1 MTHPN
6 SFGRGNKTDMTQ
18 QLADKLTQTPST
30 KEPRLA
36 KLLVV
41 DDEESMRRLMRLNLG
56 DKYDIIDTGEP
67 ETALSLALEH
77 KPDAILLD
85 LRMPKYSGYELCQTF
100 TTFSS
105 TKLIPVLVISGE
117 AGSTTKSFCRDLGV
131 TAYFEKPVD
140 FDALEQTLSQLLSN
154 GRKERRSEVRVKLRV
169 PIRISGQAAD
179 GTHFELLTMT
189 ENVSK
194 NGFLCAVNVDIHIGS
209 IIEVSLTN
217 SPLPVGT
224 AKVMRAEWQDTQY
237 PRYGC
242 RFTEKTGTWVL
253 Q

>member
-1 MTHPN
+1 MTE
-6 SFGRGNKTDMTQ
+6 KLAEK
-18 QLADKLTQTPST
+18 LADKVTQTQTP
-30 KEPRLA
+30 KETRLA

-41 DDEESMRRLMRLNLG
+41 DDEESIRRLMRLNLG

-140 FDALEQTLSQLLSN
+140 FDELEQTLSRLLSN

-169 PIRISGQAAD
+169 PIRIAGQATD
-179 GTHFELLTMT
+179 GSHFELLTMT
-189 ENVSK
+189 ENVSQ
-194 NGFLCAVNVDIHIGS
+194 NGFLCACNVEIHVGS
-209 IIEVSLTN
+209 TVEVSLTN
-217 SPLPVGT
+217 SPLPVGK
-224 AKVMRAEWQDTQY
+224 AKVVRSEWQDTHL

>member
-1 MTHPN
+1 
-6 SFGRGNKTDMTQ
+6 MTQ
-18 QLADKLTQTPST
+18 KLAEKSTQTSDA
-30 KEPRLA
+30 KETRLA

-56 DKYDIIDTGEP
+56 DKYQIVDTGEP
-67 ETALSLALEH
+67 ETALSLALEF

-85 LRMPKYSGYELCQTF
+85 LRMPKYSGYELAQTF

-105 TKLIPVLVISGE
+105 TQLTPVLVISGE

-131 TAYFEKPVD
+131 AAYFEKPVD
-140 FDALEQTLSQLLSN
+140 FDALEETLSKLLTV

-169 PIRISGQAAD
+169 PIRIAGQAAD
-179 GTHFELLTMT
+179 GSDFDVITMT

-194 NGFLCAVNVDIHIGS
+194 SGFLCACNVDIHVGAT
-209 IIEVSLTN
+209 IEVSLTN
-217 SPLPVGT
+217 STGLVGK
-224 AKVMRAEWQDTQY
+224 AKIMRSEWQDTPY

>member
-1 MTHPN
+1 MTT
-6 SFGRGNKTDMTQ
+6 K
-18 QLADKLTQTPST
+18 LAEKLTDKATQAEKP
-30 KEPRLA
+30 KEARLA
-36 KLLVV
+36 TLLVV

-56 DKYDIIDTGEP
+56 DKYHIVDTGEP
-67 ETALSLALEH
+67 ETALAMALEH

-85 LRMPKYSGYELCQTF
+85 LRMPKYSGYELAQTF

-140 FDALEQTLSQLLSN
+140 FDALEQTLSQLLSA
-154 GRKERRSEVRVKLRV
+154 GRKERRREVRVKLHV
-169 PIRISGQAAD
+169 PVRIAGQAAD
-179 GTHFELLTMT
+179 GSHFDILTTT
-189 ENVSK
+189 ENVSQ
-194 NGFLCAVNVDIHIGS
+194 NGFLCACNVDIHIGS
-209 IIEVSLTN
+209 IVEVSLTN
-217 SPLPVGT
+217 SPSPVGK
-224 AKVMRAEWQDTQY
+224 AKVMRSEWQDTQL

-242 RFTEKTGTWVL
+242 RFTEKPRTWVL

>member
-1 MTHPN
+1 
-6 SFGRGNKTDMTQ
+6 MTQ
-18 QLADKLTQTPST
+18 KLTPELVQDPAQKSTQTPNANG
-30 KEPRLA
+30 PRLA

-41 DDEESMRRLMRLNLG
+41 DDEASIRRLMRLNLG

-140 FDALEQTLSQLLSN
+140 FDALEQTLSQLLSG
-154 GRKERRSEVRVKLRV
+154 GRKERRSEIRVKLRV
-169 PIRISGQAAD
+169 PVRISGQAAD
-179 GTHFELLTMT
+179 GSHFDILTMT
-189 ENVSK
+189 ENVSQ
-194 NGFLCAVNVDIHIGS
+194 NGFLAACNVDIHIGS
-209 IIEVSLTN
+209 LVEVSLTN
-217 SPLPVGT
+217 SPVPIGQ
-224 AKVMRAEWQDTQY
+224 AKVMRSEWQDTKL

-242 RFTEKTGTWVL
+242 RFTQKPSTWVL

>member
-1 MTHPN
+1 
-6 SFGRGNKTDMTQ
+6 MTQ
-18 QLADKLTQTPST
+18 NLAEKLTQTPNS
-30 KEPRLA
+30 KETRLA

-56 DKYDIIDTGEP
+56 DKYQIVDTGEP
-67 ETALSLALEH
+67 ETALSLALEY

-85 LRMPKYSGYELCQTF
+85 LRMPKYSGYELAQTF

-105 TKLIPVLVISGE
+105 TQLTPVLVISGE

-131 TAYFEKPVD
+131 AAYFEKPVD
-140 FDALEQTLSQLLSN
+140 FDALEQTLSKLLTA

-169 PIRISGQAAD
+169 PIRIAGQAAD
-179 GTHFELLTMT
+179 GSDFDVLTMT

-194 NGFLCAVNVDIHIGS
+194 SGFLCACNVDIHVGAT
-209 IIEVSLTN
+209 IEVSLTN
-217 SPLPVGT
+217 SSELVGK
-224 AKVMRAEWQDTQY
+224 AKVMRSEWQDTPY

-242 RFTEKTGTWVL
+242 RFTEKFGTWVL

>member
-1 MTHPN
+1 
-6 SFGRGNKTDMTQ
+6 MTQ
-18 QLADKLTQTPST
+18 KLAEKQTDTIAHTLKP
-30 KEPRLA
+30 KETRLA

-41 DDEESMRRLMRLNLG
+41 DDEESIRRLMRLNLG
-56 DKYDIIDTGEP
+56 EKYDIIDTGEP

-85 LRMPKYSGYELCQTF
+85 LRMPKYSGYELAQTF
-100 TTFSS
+100 TTFST

-140 FDALEQTLSQLLSN
+140 FDALEQTLSQLLSA

-169 PIRISGQAAD
+169 PVRISGQAAD
-179 GTHFELLTMT
+179 GSHFDILTTT
-189 ENVSK
+189 ENVSQH
-194 NGFLCAVNVDIHIGS
+194 GFLCACNVDIHIGS
-209 IIEVSLTN
+209 IVEVSLTN
-217 SPLPVGT
+217 SPAPIGQ
-224 AKVMRAEWQDTQY
+224 AKVMRSEWQDTQL

-242 RFTEKTGTWVL
+242 RFLEKPSTWVL

>member
-1 MTHPN
+1 
-6 SFGRGNKTDMTQ
+6 MTQ
-18 QLADKLTQTPST
+18 KLADKSAPTPNT
-30 KEPRLA
+30 KETRLA

-77 KPDAILLD
+77 KPAAILLD
-85 LRMPKYSGYELCQTF
+85 LRMPKYSGYELAQTF

-105 TKLIPVLVISGE
+105 TQLTPVLVISGE

-131 TAYFEKPVD
+131 AAYFEKPVD
-140 FDALEQTLSQLLSN
+140 FDALEQTLTRLLSA

-169 PIRISGQAAD
+169 PIRIAGQATD
-179 GTHFELLTMT
+179 GSDFDVLTMT

-194 NGFLCAVNVDIHIGS
+194 TGFLCACNVEIHVGS
-209 IIEVSLTN
+209 TIEVSLAN
-217 SPLPVGT
+217 SSSPVGK
-224 AKVMRAEWQDTQY
+224 AKVMRSEWQDTSY

-242 RFTEKTGTWVL
+242 RFIEKFGAWVL

>member
-1 MTHPN
+1 
-6 SFGRGNKTDMTQ
+6 MTQ
-18 QLADKLTQTPST
+18 QLADKVTQTPNA

-85 LRMPKYSGYELCQTF
+85 LRMPKYSGYELAQTF

-105 TKLIPVLVISGE
+105 TQLTPVLVISGE

-131 TAYFEKPVD
+131 AAYFEKPVD
-140 FDALEQTLSQLLSN
+140 FDALEQTLSQLLTA

-169 PIRISGQAAD
+169 PIRITGQATD
-179 GTHFELLTMT
+179 GSDFDVLTMT

-194 NGFLCAVNVDIHIGS
+194 TGFLCACNVDIHVGS
-209 IIEVSLTN
+209 TIEVSLPN
-217 SPLPVGT
+217 SPGPVGK
-224 AKVMRAEWQDTQY
+224 AKVMRSEWQDTQY

>member
-1 MTHPN
+1 
-6 SFGRGNKTDMTQ
+6 MTQ
-18 QLADKLTQTPST
+18 KLAEKSTDRVTETQKT

-41 DDEESMRRLMRLNLG
+41 DDEESIRRLMRLNLG

-85 LRMPKYSGYELCQTF
+85 LRMPKYSGYELAQTF

-140 FDALEQTLSQLLSN
+140 FDALEQTLSQLLSS
-154 GRKERRSEVRVKLRV
+154 GRKERRGEVRVKLHV
-169 PIRISGQAAD
+169 PVRITGQAAD
-179 GTHFELLTMT
+179 GSHFDILTTT
-189 ENVSK
+189 ENVSQS
-194 NGFLCAVNVDIHIGS
+194 GFLCACNVDIHIGS
-209 IIEVSLTN
+209 IVEVSLTN
-217 SPLPVGT
+217 SPVPVGK
-224 AKVMRAEWQDTQY
+224 AKVMRSEWQDTQL
-237 PRYGC
+237 PRYGF
-242 RFTEKTGTWVL
+242 RFTEKSAPWVL

>member
-1 MTHPN
+1 
-6 SFGRGNKTDMTQ
+6 MTQ
-18 QLADKLTQTPST
+18 KLAEKPTDNASQPQQK
-30 KEPRLA
+30 LA

-41 DDEESMRRLMRLNLG
+41 DDEESIRRLMRLNLG
-56 DKYDIIDTGEP
+56 DKYDIVDTGEP

-85 LRMPKYSGYELCQTF
+85 LRMPRYSGYELCQTF

-140 FDALEQTLSQLLSN
+140 FDALEQTLSQLLSG

-169 PIRISGQAAD
+169 PIRITGQASD
-179 GTHFELLTMT
+179 GSHFDILTMT
-189 ENVSK
+189 ENVSQ
-194 NGFLCAVNVDIHIGS
+194 NGFLCAANVDIHIGAT
-209 IIEVSLTN
+209 IDVSLPN
-217 SPLPVGT
+217 SPGTVGK
-224 AKVMRAEWQDTQY
+224 AKVMRSEWQDTNY

-242 RFTEKTGTWVL
+242 RFTEKNGAWVL

>member
-1 MTHPN
+1 
-6 SFGRGNKTDMTQ
+6 MTQ
-18 QLADKLTQTPST
+18 KLAEKTTDRVAETQKT

-36 KLLVV
+36 TLLVV

-56 DKYDIIDTGEP
+56 DKYQIIDTGEP

-85 LRMPKYSGYELCQTF
+85 LRMPKYSGYELAQTF

-140 FDALEQTLSQLLSN
+140 FDALEQTLSQLLSS
-154 GRKERRSEVRVKLRV
+154 GRKERRGEVRVKLHV
-169 PIRISGQAAD
+169 PVRIAGQAAD
-179 GTHFELLTMT
+179 GTHFDVLTTT
-189 ENVSK
+189 ENVSQ
-194 NGFLCAVNVDIHIGS
+194 NGFLCACNVDIHIGS
-209 IIEVSLTN
+209 IVEVSLTN
-217 SPLPVGT
+217 SPVPVGK
-224 AKVMRAEWQDTQY
+224 AKVMRSEWQDTKL

-242 RFTEKTGTWVL
+242 RFTEKSGAWVL